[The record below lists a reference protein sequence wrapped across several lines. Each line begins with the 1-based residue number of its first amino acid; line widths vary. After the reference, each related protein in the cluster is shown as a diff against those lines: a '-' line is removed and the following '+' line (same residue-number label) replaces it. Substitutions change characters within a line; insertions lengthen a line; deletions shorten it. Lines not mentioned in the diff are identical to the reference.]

1 MPKPISEACW
11 KSLLGVVVSAGLVTL
26 AIAQPIVSTQVNSNT
41 VVRAAQGPGGSDS
54 WLGVDTISNRARFTS
69 TTGQTGA
76 ATSTASGGTLYW
88 IGTAPTTW
96 TVTLPLNPT
105 DGELVTLDTD
115 TTLTTMVTVAAN
127 TGDTLHA
134 AYTTQTL
141 TALTPVTFQ
150 YQLSSRAWFRL
161 M

>member
-1 MPKPISEACW
+1 MKKW
-11 KSLLGVVVSAGLVTL
+11 LLWAVLAVGLL
-26 AIAQPIVSTQVNSNT
+26 APLAYAQTVVSTQVNSNT
-41 VVRAAQGPGGSDS
+41 VVRAAQGPGGSDA
-54 WLGVDTISNRARFTS
+54 WLSVDTIGNRTRFLS

-96 TVTLPLNPT
+96 AVLMPLNPT
-105 DGELVTLDTD
+105 AGEIVTLVTD
-115 TTLTTMVTVAAN
+115 TTLTSMVTVTAN

-134 AYTTQTL
+134 TYTSQTL
-141 TALTPVTFQ
+141 TALTPVSFQ

-161 M
+161 R

>member
-1 MPKPISEACW
+1 MSKPISEACW
-11 KSLLGVVVSAGLVTL
+11 KRLFGAAILASLAAL
-26 AIAQPIVSTQVNSNT
+26 AIAQTVVSTQVNFNT

-76 ATSTASGGTLYW
+76 AISTASGGTLYW

-96 TVTLPLNPT
+96 AVTLPLNPT

-115 TTLTTMVTVAAN
+115 TTLTTMVTVTAN
-127 TGDTLHA
+127 INDTLHA
-134 AYTTQTL
+134 IYTTQTL

>member
-1 MPKPISEACW
+1 MKKW
-11 KSLLGVVVSAGLVTL
+11 LLWAALAVGLVAPL
-26 AIAQPIVSTQVNSNT
+26 AYAQSVVQTQINANT
-41 VVRAAQGPGGSDS
+41 VVKAVQGPGGSEA
-54 WLGVDTISNRARFTS
+54 WMTVDTIRNSGLFTS

-76 ATSTASGGTLYW
+76 ATSTAAGGTLYW

-96 TVTLPLNPT
+96 AVTLPLNPT

-115 TTLTTMVTVAAN
+115 TTLTTMVTVTAN

-134 AYTTQTL
+134 TYASQTL

>member
-1 MPKPISEACW
+1 MKRALPAW
-11 KSLLGVVVSAGLVTL
+11 VLLLLGLLL
-26 AIAQPIVSTQVNSNT
+26 APAVAQPVISTQVNSNT

-96 TVTLPLNPT
+96 AVTLPLNPT
-105 DGELVTLDTD
+105 AGELVTLVTD

-134 AYTTQTL
+134 TYTSQTL

-150 YQLSSRAWFRL
+150 YQLSSRTWFRL

>member
-1 MPKPISEACW
+1 MKRLLKYIVVGAIAVVISP
-11 KSLLGVVVSAGLVTL
+11 
-26 AIAQPIVSTQVNSNT
+26 AIAQTVVSTQIDSNT

-96 TVTLPLNPT
+96 AVTLPLNPT
-105 DGELVTLDTD
+105 AGELVTLVTVP
-115 TTLTTMVTVAAN
+115 TLTT
-127 TGDTLHA
+127 
-134 AYTTQTL
+134 
-141 TALTPVTFQ
+141 
-150 YQLSSRAWFRL
+150 RE
-161 M
+161 